1 MKIRT
6 TGPSFYIVRPNGI
19 KIKPGELSLFEI
31 TLREKSKA
39 CVLLDLTVA
48 AINVDISVNRSVITV
63 VKSNQKKLHQ
73 DRTCAIN

>member
-19 KIKPGELSLFEI
+19 KIKPGESSLFEI

-39 CVLLDLTVA
+39 FVLLDLTVA
-48 AINVDISVNRSVITV
+48 ATNVAIS
-63 VKSNQKKLHQ
+63 KSFPYNCSKNNQESFIKTERVQ
-73 DRTCAIN
+73 

>member
-31 TLREKSKA
+31 TLRKKSKA
-39 CVLLDLTVA
+39 FVLLDITDAV
-48 AINVDISVNRSVITV
+48 INVDISVNLSIITV
-63 VKSNQKKLHQ
+63 VKNNQVSFIKTERVQ
-73 DRTCAIN
+73 

>member
-31 TLREKSKA
+31 TLRKKSKA
-39 CVLLDLTVA
+39 FVLLDITEAV
-48 AINVDISVNRSVITV
+48 INVDISVNLSIITV
-63 VKSNQKKLHQ
+63 VKNNQVSFIKTERVQ
-73 DRTCAIN
+73 

>member
-39 CVLLDLTVA
+39 FVLLDITEAV
-48 AINVDISVNRSVITV
+48 INVDISVNLSIITV
-63 VKSNQKKLHQ
+63 VKNNQVSFIKTERVQ
-73 DRTCAIN
+73 